1 MVMWECWWVGYGV
14 QVMGLLLGGVLV
26 VGILMAGLLIVS
38 GGGVGVKIIP
48 TYAFS

>member
-1 MVMWECWWVGYGV
+1 MGYGV

-38 GGGVGVKIIP
+38 GGDAYNQHTHQQKV
-48 TYAFS
+48 